1 MFVPALSSLLAYYWF
16 WLRRLFQS
24 RLNHRGRLE
33 PYGEGYSAAISS
45 QVDFLPSPSEFTA
58 ATR

>member
-16 WLRRLFQS
+16 GGGDSSGLG
-24 RLNHRGRLE
+24 LNHRGRLE
-33 PYGEGYSAAISS
+33 PYVEGYSALISS